1 MTKTF
6 TAPRTAARGRP
17 NSKGGGTPLRARTTL
32 QQGRR
37 RVPKEAAFNLI
48 LVLGCVIW
56 LVPLL
61 ICLSTA
67 VQPGYDVL
75 AGLSVIP
82 RHITF
87 SNFTQA
93 WQQGDLASYFRNS
106 ALIVAVK
113 VPLGVFVAA
122 LAAFP
127 LARYRFRGRKAVL
140 ILFLLGLGVTPLVAL
155 FPLTVLSKNVGLGG
169 SLWSLLLPYL
179 AFGLPFEILVLRGG
193 FLGVPAE
200 LLEAARVD
208 GANELWI
215 WGRIAI
221 PLVMPVLASLL
232 LLDAISTWNEFLIA
246 FILINHQSQQTLQLG
261 LLNFQGAFS
270 TNVSLI
276 CAGTVL
282 ALAPMLL
289 VFILLRRQLVRGIG
303 GGALKF

>member
-1 MTKTF
+1 M
-6 TAPRTAARGRP
+6 
-17 NSKGGGTPLRARTTL
+17 
-32 QQGRR
+32 
-37 RVPKEAAFNLI
+37 V
-48 LVLGCVIW
+48 GCVVW

-61 ICLSTA
+61 ICVTTA
-67 VQPGYDVL
+67 LQPGYDVL

-82 RHITF
+82 HHLTVA
-87 SNFTQA
+87 NFTQA
-93 WQQGDLASYFRNS
+93 WQQGGLATYFKNS

-113 VPLGVFVAA
+113 VPLGVLVAA

-127 LARYRFRGRKAVL
+127 LARYRFRGRKGVL
-140 ILFLLGLGVTPLVAL
+140 LLFLLGLGVTPLVVL
-155 FPLTVLSKNVGLGG
+155 FPLTVVSRNVGLGG
-169 SLWSLLLPYL
+169 SLWSLLFPYL

-193 FLGVPAE
+193 FLGVPIE

-215 WGRIAI
+215 WGRIAV

-246 FILINHQSQQTLQLG
+246 FILINHQSQQTLQIG
-261 LLNFQGAFS
+261 LLNFQGQFS
-270 TNVSLI
+270 TNVSLV

-289 VFILLRRQLVRGIG
+289 VFMVLRRHLVRGIG